1 MSQMTLGQFAVAVGA
16 PKRWV
21 QNAYAVLHLPA
32 RYNEARARRLAFAR
46 MVKQAC
52 GMPLSWAYQLAEH
65 ALAAWPAQKLWTHRG
80 PDGAVVVS
88 VELERFLSDFAAR
101 LSLARSYY
109 AERRRGRPRRRR
121 GVALAKWYGV
131 DMSLLGSS
139 LRRTTDERLRSLDAN
154 VEFLKSMR
162 LTGQ

>member
-1 MSQMTLGQFAVAVGA
+1 MTLGQFAVAVGA

-21 QNAYAVLHLPA
+21 QNAYAALRVPA
-32 RYNEARARRLAFAR
+32 GYDEARARRLAFAR

-52 GMPLSWAYQLAEH
+52 GMPLGRAYQLAEH
-65 ALAAWPAQKLWTHRG
+65 ALAVWPAEKVWTHRG
-80 PDGAVVVS
+80 PDGAVAVS

-121 GVALAKWYGV
+121 GLALAKWYGV
-131 DMSLLGSS
+131 DVSLLESS
-139 LRRTTDERLRSLDAN
+139 LRRTPDERLRSLDAN
-154 VEFLKSMR
+154 VEFIRSIR
-162 LTGQ
+162 ITGR